1 MYAILSHGG
10 RQYRVSAGD
19 RLVVDRLEAEVGS
32 VVALEP
38 VLLTG
43 GDGTTG
49 LGKDLDGVRV
59 AVTVI
64 AHPRGRKL
72 RIFKY
77 KAKKRSRKMAGYR
90 SDLTELRVESILA
103 KGAALP
109 KAADTGARDAV
120 ERPATEEAAAPAAR
134 GGAPAT
140 TAKAK
145 TKAAAA
151 AKAETA
157 TSTAGAAADTGA
169 APARKSAR
177 RAAAPAAEAV
187 ASEETVAADSSPADS
202 GTAKPKPAA
211 RTRKAAPKA
220 SRPSAAADDVDDVDD
235 KENGHGA

>member
-19 RLVVDRLEAEVGS
+19 RLIVDRLEAEVGS

-49 LGKDLDGVRV
+49 LGKDVDGVRV

-90 SDLTELRVESILA
+90 SNLTELRVESILA

-109 KAADTGARDAV
+109 KPVHSGGGDDTRRAAPT
-120 ERPATEEAAAPAAR
+120 ESPAAATRAGAPAAKD
-134 GGAPAT
+134 GA
-140 TAKAK
+140 
-145 TKAAAA
+145 
-151 AKAETA
+151 
-157 TSTAGAAADTGA
+157 
-169 APARKSAR
+169 
-177 RAAAPAAEAV
+177 
-187 ASEETVAADSSPADS
+187 
-202 GTAKPKPAA
+202 
-211 RTRKAAPKA
+211 
-220 SRPSAAADDVDDVDD
+220 DD
-235 KENGHGA
+235 KETGDGA